1 MKTYIVKT
9 KIGTE
14 QKVINE
20 IMARLNGTGSMSQK
34 IDYIGKMVAPTH
46 LKGYILVEAIE
57 ITYLEEVLGLIGSNH
72 ILTIK
77 GVKQVVGEISP
88 EEAQVHSEP
97 RKSTK
102 GLEIGMIVSF
112 LSGAWKGD
120 EGRITSINEEDE
132 SLTLELWSSHF
143 PILLENVRADSVRAT

>member
-9 KIGTE
+9 KIGAEEKVMTE
-14 QKVINE
+14 I
-20 IMARLNGTGSMSQK
+20 ITRLNGAGSMSQK
-34 IDYIGKMVAPTH
+34 IDYIGKMIAPTH

-57 ITYLEEVLGLIGSNH
+57 INYLQEVLGLIGSNH

-77 GVKQVVGEISP
+77 GVKEVVGEISS
-88 EEAQVHSEP
+88 EEAQKQSEP
-97 RKSTK
+97 RKATK

-120 EGRITSINEEDE
+120 EAKITGINEEDE
-132 SLTLELWSSHF
+132 SLTLELWGCHL
-143 PILLENVRADSVRAT
+143 PIVLENVRADSVRAT

>member
-14 QKVINE
+14 LKVINE
-20 IMARLNGTGSMSQK
+20 IMARLNGAGSMSQK

-57 ITYLEEVLGLIGSNH
+57 IIYLEEVLGLIGSNH

-77 GVKQVVGEISP
+77 GVKEVVGEISP
-88 EEAQVHSEP
+88 EEAQVHSEL
-97 RKSTK
+97 RKATK

-120 EGRITSINEEDE
+120 EARITSINEEDE

>member
-9 KIGTE
+9 KIGAE
-14 QKVINE
+14 EKVMAE
-20 IMARLNGTGSMSQK
+20 IIARLNGAGSMRKK

-57 ITYLEEVLGLIGSNH
+57 IYYLEEVLGLIASSH

-77 GVKQVVGEISP
+77 GVKEVVGEISP

-97 RKSTK
+97 RKATN

-120 EGRITSINEEDE
+120 EAIITCINGEDE
-132 SLTLELWSSHF
+132 SITVELWSCHF

>member
-9 KIGTE
+9 KIGAEEKVMTE
-14 QKVINE
+14 I
-20 IMARLNGTGSMSQK
+20 IARLNGAGSMSQK

-46 LKGYILVEAIE
+46 LKGYILVEATE
-57 ITYLEEVLGLIGSNH
+57 INYLEEVLGLVGSNH

-77 GVKQVVGEISP
+77 GVKAVVGEISQ
-88 EEAQVHSEP
+88 EEAQVHSQP
-97 RKSTK
+97 HKATK

-120 EGRITSINEEDE
+120 EARITRINEEDE
-132 SLTLELWSSHF
+132 SLTLELWSCHL
-143 PILLENVRADSVRAT
+143 PIVVENVRADSVKAI